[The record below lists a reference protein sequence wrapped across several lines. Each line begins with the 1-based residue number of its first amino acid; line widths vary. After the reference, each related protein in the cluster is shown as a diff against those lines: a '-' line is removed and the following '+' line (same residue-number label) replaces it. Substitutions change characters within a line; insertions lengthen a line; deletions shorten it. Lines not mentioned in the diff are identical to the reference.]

1 MGSSGTCGRV
11 LVYILLAPIE
21 VHHPR
26 INKVEKWTY
35 AAFKATE
42 HGTPLAHIKGKATPD
57 V

>member
-35 AAFKATE
+35 AALKATE